1 VAVTDQA
8 VRDFFSWVRIGL
20 ASSIAKVDDGVSTN
34 QPANADVKVDLT
46 INDTVSSTTATFAVA
61 VTAYGP
67 GDATSIDSRQ
77 IIRTD
82 PADGSADFEPNY
94 FPFVEFH
101 RPDLPWMFTPLSG
114 DANHQLRPSICL
126 VVVEAAGPATLDPKS
141 ATNPV
146 AILHLPDA
154 SELPDLGESRYWAHA
169 QVTAKKSDNDGSTLL
184 GANPDQTL
192 SRLMC
197 PRRLKPDTAYLACVV
212 PTFDAGVQSGLG
224 QPVNTIDL
232 TPAWTAGSK
241 SAIALPVFHSW
252 SFSTGIGGDFASLL
266 QAIIANSPPVVP
278 AGFGTRDLN
287 IPKLGYGIGPDAGV
301 VQLGTALVLAPGP
314 SPLPSLP
321 TGFPGSFQ
329 KMLDQTANQGVPV
342 IGPPVYGSWYT
353 NHADLGSAGWLQDLN
368 LDPRRRAIAAL
379 GVLVVL
385 NQQEQLMASAWDQ
398 LAGIQDGNQ
407 ALRHAQLAR
416 EVSTATH
423 ANRFAARDAG
433 PVLQAT
439 QPVHSRVPVVQS
451 TFASEIANSSL
462 PNSVLTAAFR
472 SLTRPQGAIARR
484 FGLRQRQPSQF
495 VEGLAGGTLHL
506 AGDWTRPDGTVSMVD
521 VDKVAGVGP
530 PYPDLPDAKIPA
542 APPLL
547 GWALPQS
554 GAPPRTTDVQWA
566 ADTADQLI
574 PQPPR
579 YSDLSQA
586 DFKTMSATFQQAAA
600 SMQNRF
606 APPTVPTQKVRPK
619 LPDDLH
625 QHLLERLHPEKTVT
639 NAVQNRVQVDAKV
652 WNRSDPLQPMVD
664 VPTFPYPMS
673 QSLADLAQDL
683 LLPGLDLLPAESAV
697 MLDPDHAFVE
707 SFMVGANQTMLQEL
721 LWRGFPTHKR
731 GTCFSQFWATG
742 VRAAGGDIP
751 PIQSWDGSKSLGGNS
766 QGWATAPLVLAIRS
780 TIFRRYPHTSVYAAQ
795 AVTDTTDM
803 LHTTRSPSSNE
814 KYPILNTSFDP
825 DIRLFGFDL
834 DPAAAVGKVNT
845 DGTIADPGWYFVLA
859 EHPTAARFG
868 LEPAQSEKFKADP
881 PDWATV
887 NWANL
892 VDDQAALDKLVFAP
906 ARWRDGGS
914 YTLPPS
920 PPPPTTPTLTW
931 GLSDSAQMAAITV
944 RLPVRVAIHASAL
957 LVKTAGK

>member
-1 VAVTDQA
+1 MAVTDQG

-20 ASSIAKVDDGVSTN
+20 ASALATIDDGVSTS
-34 QPANADVKVDLT
+34 QPANADVNVDLT
-46 INDTVSSTTATFAVA
+46 INGTDTFIVK

-67 GDATSIDSRQ
+67 GDATWIDSRQ

-82 PADGSADFEPNY
+82 PVDGSSDFEPNY

-126 VVVEAAGPATLDPKS
+126 VVVEAAGPATLEPKS
-141 ATNPV
+141 ATSPV
-146 AILHLPDA
+146 AILHLPDT
-154 SELPDLGESRYWAHA
+154 SELPDLGDSRFWVHA
-169 QVTAKKSDNDGSTLL
+169 QVTAKTSDNDGSTLL

-197 PRRLKPDTAYLACVV
+197 PRQLKPDTAYLACVV
-212 PTFDAGVQSGLG
+212 PTFEAGVQSGLG
-224 QPVNTIDL
+224 QPVKTIDL

-241 SAIALPVFHSW
+241 SAIDLPVFHSW

-266 QAIIANSPPVVP
+266 QGIIANSPPVVP
-278 AGFGTRDLN
+278 AGFGTRDLTMPN
-287 IPKLGYGIGPDAGV
+287 LGYGIGPDPGV

-314 SPLPSLP
+314 SPLPPLP
-321 TGFPGSFQ
+321 TGFSGSFQ
-329 KMLDQTANQGVPV
+329 KMLAQTVNQGFPV
-342 IGPPVYGSWYT
+342 VGPPVYGSWYT
-353 NHADLGSAGWLQDLN
+353 NHADLSSAGWLQDLN

-423 ANRFAARDAG
+423 ASRFAARDAG

-462 PNSVLTAAFR
+462 PDSVLTAAFR
-472 SLTRPQGAIARR
+472 SLTRPQGAIVRR
-484 FGLRQRQPSQF
+484 FGLSQRQPSQF
-495 VEGLAGGTLHL
+495 VRGLAGGTLHL
-506 AGDWTRPDGTVSMVD
+506 GGDWTRPDGTVSMVD

-530 PYPDLPDAKIPA
+530 PYPDLPDASRA
-542 APPLL
+542 AVLAGPGWTPP
-547 GWALPQS
+547 QT

-566 ADTADQLI
+566 ADIADQVI

-579 YSDLSQA
+579 YGDLSTA
-586 DFKTMSATFQQAAA
+586 DFNTMSANFRQAAA
-600 SMQNRF
+600 STQHRLNQVSG
-606 APPTVPTQKVRPK
+606 PPPGIRPT
-619 LPDDLH
+619 LPSDLH

-652 WNRSDPLQPMVD
+652 WNRADPLQPMVD

-673 QSLADLAQDL
+673 QSLADLSQDL

-697 MLDPDHAFVE
+697 MLDPDYAFVE
-707 SFMVGANQTMLQEL
+707 SFMVGANQAMLQEL
-721 LWRGFPTHKR
+721 LWRGFPTHKV
-731 GTCFSQFWATG
+731 GTCFSQFWATAESA
-742 VRAAGGDIP
+742 VNGDIP
-751 PIQSWDGSKSLGGNS
+751 PIQKWAGSKALGGNS

-780 TIFRRYPHTSVYAAQ
+780 TIFRRYPHTSVYAVQ
-795 AVTDTTDM
+795 GMTDNPPG
-803 LHTTRSPSSNE
+803 TTRWPGTNE
-814 KYPILNTSFDP
+814 IFPIMSVSFDP
-825 DIRLFGFDL
+825 DIRLFGFAL
-834 DPAAAVGKVNT
+834 TPTAAVGKV
-845 DGTIADPGWYFVLA
+845 DSKSGIVLDPGWYFVLA

-868 LEPAQSEKFKADP
+868 LEPAPSGTFKGDP
-881 PDWATV
+881 PDWSKV
-887 NWANL
+887 SWANL

-906 ARWRDGGS
+906 ATWRDGGS
-914 YTLPPS
+914 YTLPLS

-931 GLSDSAQMAAITV
+931 GKDLSDSAQMAAITV
-944 RLPVRVAIHASAL
+944 RLPVRLVIHASAL

>member
-1 VAVTDQA
+1 MAVTDQA
-8 VRDFFSWVRIGL
+8 VRDFFAWVRIGL
-20 ASSIAKVDDGVSTN
+20 ASAMATVDDGVSTT
-34 QPANADVKVDLT
+34 QPANADVNVDLT
-46 INDTVSSTTATFAVA
+46 INGTDSFTVKVK
-61 VTAYGP
+61 AYGP
-67 GDATSIDSRQ
+67 GDATWIDSRQ

-82 PADGSADFEPNY
+82 PVDGSADFEPNY

-101 RPDLPWMFTPLSG
+101 RPDLPWMFTPLGG
-114 DANHQLRPSICL
+114 DASHQVRPSICL
-126 VVVEAAGPATLDPKS
+126 VVVEATGPAALEPKS
-141 ATNPV
+141 ATSPV

-154 SELPDLGESRYWAHA
+154 SELPDLGESRFWAHA
-169 QVTAKKSDNDGSTLL
+169 QVTAKTSDNDGSALL

-197 PRRLKPDTAYLACVV
+197 PRQLKPDTAYLACVV
-212 PTFDAGVQSGLG
+212 PTFAAGVQSGLG
-224 QPVNTIDL
+224 QPVTTLDL
-232 TPAWTAGSK
+232 TPAWSAGS
-241 SAIALPVFHSW
+241 SAITLPVFHSW

-266 QAIIANSPPVVP
+266 QGIIANSPPVVP
-278 AGFGTRDLN
+278 AGFGTRALN
-287 IPKLGYGIGPDAGV
+287 VPTLGYGIGPDAGV

-314 SPLPSLP
+314 SPLPPLP
-321 TGFPGSFQ
+321 TGFPDSFAN
-329 KMLDQTANQGVPV
+329 MLGRTENQGVPV
-342 IGPPVYGSWYT
+342 IVPPVYGSWYT
-353 NHADLGSAGWLQDLN
+353 NHAGLSPAGWLRDLN
-368 LDPRRRAIAAL
+368 VDPRRRAIAAL
-379 GVLVVL
+379 GVVVVL

-416 EVSTATH
+416 EVSIATH
-423 ANRFAARDAG
+423 ANRFGARDAG

-462 PNSVLTAAFR
+462 PDSVLTAAFR

-484 FGLRQRQPSQF
+484 FGLSQRQPSQF
-495 VEGLAGGTLHL
+495 VDGLAGGTLHL
-506 AGDWTRPDGTVSMVD
+506 AGDWTGPDGMVSMVD
-521 VDKVAGVGP
+521 VDKAAGVGP
-530 PYPDLPDAKIPA
+530 PYLDLPDARIPA
-542 APPLL
+542 VPPAP
-547 GWALPQS
+547 GWTLPQS

-566 ADTADQLI
+566 ADPADQLI

-579 YSDLSQA
+579 YGDLSLA
-586 DFKTMSATFQQAAA
+586 DFTTMSASFQQAAA
-600 SMQNRF
+600 STQNRF
-606 APPTVPTQKVRPK
+606 APPTVPTQRPK

-639 NAVQNRVQVDAKV
+639 NAVQNRVQVDAKF

-673 QSLADLAQDL
+673 QSLADLSQDL
-683 LLPGLDLLPAESAV
+683 LLPGLDLLPTESAV
-697 MLDPDHAFVE
+697 MLDPDYAFVE
-707 SFMVGANQTMLQEL
+707 SFMVGANQAMLQEL

-751 PIQSWDGSKSLGGNS
+751 PIQSWDGTKPLGGNS

-780 TIFRRYPHTSVYAAQ
+780 TIFRRYPHTSVYAVQ
-795 AVTDTTDM
+795 GVTDSTT
-803 LHTTRSPSSNE
+803 HTTRSPGTNE
-814 KYPILNTSFDP
+814 IYPILTTSLDP

-834 DPAAAVGKVNT
+834 DPTAAVGKVNS

-868 LEPAQSEKFKADP
+868 LEPASPDGFKKDP
-881 PDWATV
+881 PDWSKV
-887 NWANL
+887 SWANL
-892 VDDQAALDKLVFAP
+892 VDDQPALDKLVFAP
-906 ARWRDGGS
+906 ANWRDGGT

-944 RLPVRVAIHASAL
+944 RNPVRVAIHASAL
-957 LVKTAGK
+957 LPQAVGK